1 MDNEIVSSLISK
13 FISGEEIS
21 LSLANRI
28 EVILDSEF
36 PEDEMIQDVVLMLAS
51 YRPGGGEYLFDYDQ
65 LAPALSKVLEKLK
78 SIG

>member
-1 MDNEIVSSLISK
+1 MDNELVISLISK

-28 EVILDSEF
+28 EVILDAEF
-36 PEDEMIQDVVLMLAS
+36 SDDEMIQDAALMLAS

-65 LAPALSKVLEKLK
+65 VAPVLSKVLEKLK
-78 SIG
+78 SIS